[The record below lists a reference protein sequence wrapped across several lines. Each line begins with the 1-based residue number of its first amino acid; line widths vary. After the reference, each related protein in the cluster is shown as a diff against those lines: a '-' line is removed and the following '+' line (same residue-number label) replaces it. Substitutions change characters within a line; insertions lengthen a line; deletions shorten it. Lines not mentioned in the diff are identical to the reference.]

1 LNSQGIAALV
11 AALNRSPEPVTAIFE
26 AYGGAINRIAA
37 NATAFPHRD
46 TTRYCLQYFAQWTSS
61 TLSARTIKA
70 IQDLYGSM
78 RPYFPGFSYVN
89 YTDLDLPNWAEAY
102 YKGNLARLSQ
112 VKEKYDPEN
121 LFHFA
126 QGIPLPNARP
136 QG

>member
-1 LNSQGIAALV
+1 
-11 AALNRSPEPVTAIFE
+11 
-26 AYGGAINRIAA
+26 
-37 NATAFPHRD
+37 
-46 TTRYCLQYFAQWTSS
+46 
-61 TLSARTIKA
+61 
-70 IQDLYGSM
+70 
-78 RPYFPGFSYVN
+78 VN

-121 LFHFA
+121 LFRFA